1 MKSGIFVFSILMMFV
16 LANGVQTLAQERKQT
31 KKERKEAKKAKKEQ
45 QKKEQAALFEL
56 SKQQIKD
63 STFIVAADR
72 ITFKSGMNF
81 SVTQTLNFFKVYKG
95 EGVLQI
101 APINSPNLGS
111 NGLGGITLKGQLT
124 QYQITDKG
132 DKIYVKITLKGT
144 LGTAMINLSVYGGNN
159 AVVDVSGL
167 FSGRAF
173 TMYGPLKHLDDV
185 RIFEGTSY

>member
-1 MKSGIFVFSILMMFV
+1 MKTRIFVFSLLMVFV
-16 LANGVQTLAQERKQT
+16 LSTSVQITAQERKQT

-56 SKQQIKD
+56 TKQQIKD
-63 STFIVAADR
+63 TSFVVAADR

-101 APINSPNLGS
+101 APISSPSLGA
-111 NGLGGITLKGQLT
+111 NGLGGVTMKGQLT
-124 QYQITDKG
+124 QYEITDKG
-132 DKIYVKITLKGT
+132 DKIYAKITLKGT
-144 LGTAMINLSVYGGNN
+144 LGTAMINVSVYGGNN

-167 FSGRAF
+167 FSGKAF
-173 TMYGPLKHLDDV
+173 TMYGPLEHLDDV